1 MVDPYRKQ
9 RLVAGALMLLSLAP
23 LAFGCW
29 RLYVWQ
35 WGQPGDFVRYDPPP
49 PNWQQLQIEYQA
61 LADKARREDAPLRG
75 LPVCVDEEMV
85 SSKGEKE
92 RSLFVVDG
100 RDDGSLVFHVLNVN
114 FGLFRTRAIQYVVH
128 KKCPV
133 F

>member
-61 LADKARREDAPLRG
+61 LADKARREDAPVNKENAARPPREELARMLVKDNEDRLARARGLELRG
-75 LPVCVDEEMV
+75 
-85 SSKGEKE
+85 
-92 RSLFVVDG
+92 
-100 RDDGSLVFHVLNVN
+100 
-114 FGLFRTRAIQYVVH
+114 GLIGLGFA
-128 KKCPV
+128 
-133 F
+133 FL